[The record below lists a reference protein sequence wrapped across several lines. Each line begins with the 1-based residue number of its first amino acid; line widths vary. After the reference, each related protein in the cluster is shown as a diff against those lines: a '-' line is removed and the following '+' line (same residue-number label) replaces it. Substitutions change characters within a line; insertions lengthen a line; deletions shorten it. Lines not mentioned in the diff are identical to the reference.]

1 MAKKIL
7 LIDDSEFILESTS
20 TLLMFEGYDV
30 ITANGGQEGI
40 DLAKKELPDLIICDV
55 SMPGLSGYD
64 VVTAI
69 RAEATTM
76 TIPFIFLTAFTEKT
90 KMREGME
97 KGADDYLT
105 KPFTKKE
112 LIAAI
117 DSQ

>member
-1 MAKKIL
+1 MEKKIL
-7 LIDDSEFILESTS
+7 LIDDSQFILESTS

-30 ITANGGQEGI
+30 ITASGGQEGI
-40 DLAKKELPDLIICDV
+40 NLARQEIPDLIICDV
-55 SMPGLSGYD
+55 SMPGMSGYE
-64 VVTAI
+64 VVEII
-69 RAEATTM
+69 RADEITA
-76 TIPFIFLTAFTEKT
+76 TIPFIFLTAFTEKQ